1 MVAKMPRGEAITL
14 FAAVQRNHG
23 GRGVVV
29 QPLLDSGLG
38 PRSRSHP
45 GRRRLPRQPMA
56 GGAGVSRRAVQPSQS
71 RCRRD
76 HPGRPIG
83 RAGSPSKASDVPGHQ
98 VAATMRRR

>member
-1 MVAKMPRGEAITL
+1 MNPFETAMVAKMPPGEAITL

-45 GRRRLPRQPMA
+45 GRRRLPRQQA
-56 GGAGVSRRAVQPSQS
+56 DA
-71 RCRRD
+71 
-76 HPGRPIG
+76 
-83 RAGSPSKASDVPGHQ
+83 
-98 VAATMRRR
+98 AATIQAG